1 MDHLSVGV
9 IAYGWLVRFFAGI
22 SGKSANLAHI
32 VMNFSSS
39 LSHSFFVYV
48 YILLGISLVDYDL
61 VFCSIEGNHRDF
73 SPFHCIENALLA
85 LLVAMLFHW
94 GLHYGSEPAAGVW
107 VSVADF
113 MFGVCWGW
121 VFHLVGDMLQGGVRS
136 RLLGRR
142 IGLTGFTWNTYM
154 LNRIWLTPVLLA
166 GATYTIWVTIPIL
179 GFHYSDQILVTFL
192 IVLSIL
198 LGNTRFSLPNLT
210 FGIISNILC
219 LGLVSYVLIK
229 LFTFR

>member
-22 SGKSANLAHI
+22 SGKSVNLAHI

-48 YILLGISLVDYDL
+48 YILLGISLVDYD
-61 VFCSIEGNHRDF
+61 FDFYSIEGNHRDF

-85 LLVAMLFHW
+85 LLAAMLFHW
-94 GLHYGSEPAAGVW
+94 GLHYGPEPATGVW

-121 VFHLVGDMLQGGVRS
+121 VFHLVGDMMQGGVRS
-136 RLLGRR
+136 RLLGSR
-142 IGLTGFTWNTYM
+142 IGLTGFTWDTYM

-166 GATYTIWVTIPIL
+166 GAAYTIWVTAGGFYHL
-179 GFHYSDQILVTFL
+179 GQYPVTLVV
-192 IVLSIL
+192 VLSIL

-210 FGIISNILC
+210 FGIIFNILC